1 MSTHPWDTNFSPA
14 TLGGFQVG
22 EADRPGG
29 GWDSQTVPID
39 PSSDTLLPL
48 REGTSDLPETLS
60 EKERVSRFV
69 ASLQGLQVE
78 PRLREEV
85 TRGLNN
91 PSALAVSGERLYLA
105 DLGANKIVSYAVDG
119 NGRLSDSRDEIAG
132 FSQSFRSRSVGRA
145 AVSRGFGRRKNCLL
159 CDWRGGRAADWRAR
173 RDYDRFTLL
182 GNLVASNGRIYVA
195 DAAIFETNYLVK
207 SYEIGANGTLSS
219 GSAQESEIDFAFQAL
234 AISGDR
240 MFVAADRQIASYE
253 INSGALSNPRIIS
266 ILDNPSALLAAD
278 GRLYVADADADKNR
292 LLRD

>member
-1 MSTHPWDTNFSPA
+1 M
-14 TLGGFQVG
+14 
-22 EADRPGG
+22 
-29 GWDSQTVPID
+29 
-39 PSSDTLLPL
+39 PL

-119 NGRLSDSRDEIAG
+119 NGRLSDSRDEI
-132 FSQSFRSRSVGRA
+132 VGLA
-145 AVSRGFGRRKNCLL
+145 NPSALAVSGERLYLADSGDAKIASYAIG
-159 CDWRGGRAADWRAR
+159 AADGRLTGAR
-173 RDYDRFTLL
+173 DEITSGFTIL

-195 DAAIFETNYLVK
+195 DTAIGVNPSTSEFETNYLVK
-207 SYEIGANGTLSS
+207 SYEIGTNGTLSI

-278 GRLYVADADADKNR
+278 GRLYVADADADKIVSYEIEASGGVER
-292 LLRD
+292 SSG